1 MVMMARG
8 IGASL
13 GLECGIDLL
22 DAASQLFHQAR
33 QDVVGADAQSLVEY
47 LHRHV
52 PIAEMPSNPHQRH
65 SGMRVDLEQWL
76 RRGSHDH
83 GSTSF
88 QHESV
93 AFAQMSDL
101 GQIEQQF
108 RARLSAQHD
117 AAPVSVVMV
126 KEHRVDGGRGVPTG
140 SR

>member
-1 MVMMARG
+1 MARG

-13 GLECGIDLL
+13 GLERGIDLP
-22 DAASQLFHQAR
+22 DAASQLFHQAC
-33 QDVVGADAQSLVEY
+33 QDVVGADAQSPVEY

-93 AFAQMSDL
+93 AFAQVTDL
-101 GQIEQQF
+101 RQIEQEF
-108 RARLSAQHD
+108 RARLSVQYD
-117 AAPVSVVMV
+117 APAVSVVMV
-126 KEHRVDGGRGVPTG
+126 KEHRVDGDRGVPTG